1 MDFTVFFCVLLG
13 FIGLVLVL
21 LGFTT
26 CHLKIIWKY
35 SLSEQFF
42 SICVSLQL
50 SFSLETK
57 FDDRREFFLR
67 TTVARQTRS
76 NPLNPCKIQL
86 NK

>member
-67 TTVARQTRS
+67 TTVARQTPS